1 MLALLFQCLQSTTLL
16 LSYIANSNAFPRP
29 LTAKEERECLKRFA
43 DGDMEARNTL
53 IEHNLRLVAHI
64 VKKYTGCGQE
74 QEELLSIGT
83 IGLIKGISSFNPEK
97 GTRLATYAARC
108 VDNEIL
114 MLLRAKKKEQGD
126 VSLNESIGTDKEGNQ
141 IMLMDI
147 ISDDSEE
154 IFDKINMDMEVKQLY
169 RNIRRELDEREQQV
183 ILLRYGLI
191 DGRCIPQREI
201 AKRLNISRSYVSRIE
216 KKAVSKLRKGIC
228 EDLQN
233 EEK

>member
-1 MLALLFQCLQSTTLL
+1 MLVLLLQCLQSVTLL
-16 LSYIANSNAFPRP
+16 LSYIANGNTFPKP
-29 LTAKEERECLKRFA
+29 LSAKEERECLKRFA
-43 DGDMEARNTL
+43 EGDIEARNTL

-147 ISDDSEE
+147 ISDESEE

-169 RNIRRELDEREQQV
+169 KNIRQELDEREQKV

-191 DGRCIPQREI
+191 DGRSVPQREI

-228 EDLQN
+228 EDLQFL
-233 EEK
+233 EK